1 MKTKKNKT
9 TMPIPGMI
17 IEVNE
22 KNPKNKSIAKKIG
35 GNNWIVKNVETI
47 SNCEGVRELNLSLI
61 CYPKV
66 SLRKYNDSHKKSD
79 FFE

>member
-17 IEVNE
+17 IEVNV
-22 KNPKNKSIAKKIG
+22 KNPKNKSIGKKIG
-35 GNNWIVKNVETI
+35 GNWIVTKVETI
-47 SNCEGVRELNLSLI
+47 SNCEGVRELRLSLI

-66 SLRKYNDSHKKSD
+66 SLRRINDSHKKSN
-79 FFE
+79 FLE